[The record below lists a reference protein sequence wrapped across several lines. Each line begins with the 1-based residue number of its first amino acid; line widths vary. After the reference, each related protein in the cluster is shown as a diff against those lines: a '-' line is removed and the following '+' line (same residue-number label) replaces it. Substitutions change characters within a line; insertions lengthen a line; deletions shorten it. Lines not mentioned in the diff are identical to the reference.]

1 MSEKVYDRS
10 TEAEEIIKKLCDK
23 CSDVLWAVR
32 PNTIVVLGVSN
43 KERPKSCDK
52 LAVIKPI
59 KGSFKSLVQIYN
71 IDARYIIEFYF
82 SDWNAWNEAQ
92 KVGVIFH
99 ELLHVASEL
108 GKTVK
113 HDLQDFKIMV
123 DKLGVDWI
131 KNPNLPNILTTKID
145 FNLALRPNV
154 PEDGK
159 LEVDTGDEIVDDIID
174 EDKEDKKKNK

>member
-1 MSEKVYDRS
+1 MSEKVYERV
-10 TEAEEIIKKLCDK
+10 TEAEEIIKKLCEK
-23 CSDVLWAVR
+23 YPDVLWAVR
-32 PNTIVVLGVSN
+32 PNTVVALGVSN
-43 KERPKSCDK
+43 KERPKSSDK

-71 IDARYIIEFYF
+71 IEARYIVELYY
-82 SDWNAWNEAQ
+82 SDWNAWSEAQ
-92 KVGVIFH
+92 RVAVMFH

-113 HDLQDFKIMV
+113 HDLIDFKVMI

-131 KNPNLPNILTTKID
+131 KNSSLPNLLNTKID

-154 PEDGK
+154 PEDGN
-159 LEVDTGDEIVDDIID
+159 LEVDTGDEIVDD
-174 EDKEDKKKNK
+174 KEDKKSKKDK